1 MRTWHAK
8 YQIELQKLEPT
19 KLDQISNQLSD
30 KFKKHVQATSNSSY
44 IIRGLTVEMKEG
56 EFARVIDNGESN
68 STGLLCFQDLR
79 SEAPPLVNFPP
90 CIPRLPPLNF
100 PLFIHRPTS

>member
-8 YQIELQKLEPT
+8 YQFGLQTLEPT

-44 IIRGLTVEMKEG
+44 IIRGLTVEMKDG
-56 EFARVIDNGESN
+56 KFARVIDNGESN
-68 STGLLCFQDLR
+68 STGLLCFQDLDT
-79 SEAPPLVNFPP
+79 LVLGE
-90 CIPRLPPLNF
+90 CRLPVCECF
-100 PLFIHRPTS
+100 A